1 MSFTKYIE
9 IRFYIAGLIAF
20 WFLLFMVPNRSNAQE
35 TRVLVENAKHSIA
48 ENPAVLIKFYSKYLL
63 YDEGV
68 NIYRK
73 QESTL
78 SWIKINRS
86 PVIKKDNLP
95 AALLISDPD
104 LEVFEEIIKSSSR
117 QELQQDIIVF
127 NVLVKNLWDFERNAK
142 GKR

>member
-1 MSFTKYIE
+1 MRFKKYNE
-9 IRFYIAGLIAF
+9 NRFYIAGLIAF
-20 WFLLFMVPNRSNAQE
+20 WFVLLIVPNRSNAQE
-35 TRVLVENAKHSIA
+35 TRVLVENAKHSTA
-48 ENPAVLIKFYSKYLL
+48 ENPAVLIKFYSKDLL
-63 YDEGV
+63 YDKGV

-104 LEVFEEIIKSSSR
+104 LEVFEEIIKSSST
-117 QELQQDIIVF
+117 QELQQDF
-127 NVLVKNLWDFERNAK
+127 NR
-142 GKR
+142 